1 MGKEE
6 LYSALEFLHSTG
18 SVLHYGS
25 GTQDLSWE
33 VQETVLS
40 GSYIYCFILFRSIL
54 FDNST
59 SYQIRKSCLEFVRT
73 S

>member
-33 VQETVLS
+33 VQETVFMQPQFVIDAIK
-40 GSYIYCFILFRSIL
+40 YV
-54 FDNST
+54 
-59 SYQIRKSCLEFVRT
+59 IREAKPEDVNTELRALDT
-73 S
+73 